1 MKKILVNAV
10 PEETRIA
17 VLSDGELQSLEIERT
32 AHSHLVGNL
41 YKGQVQNVLPGMQ
54 AAFVDIGDVKNA
66 FLYVGDGLPKEA
78 LKSMNPKE
86 CIHIGQQLP
95 VQIVKDSIGSKGPRA
110 TMHISLPGRNVVLM
124 PTSAYIGISRRISSE
139 EERSRLR
146 EIAERLCP
154 EGMGLI
160 IRTVAEGKE
169 EETLRS
175 DVAYLLR
182 LWQSIQS
189 RFKVLSAP
197 ALLYRDADLVIRIVR
212 DMFSADVECMLIDDA
227 AVYRRVRE
235 LVQCISPEL
244 ADRVR
249 LYEER
254 NPIFRK
260 YHLDEE
266 ISRMGA
272 RQIGLASGGSIVI
285 DKTEA
290 LTVIDVNTGKYVGKS
305 NLAETVYRMNM
316 EAAAEIIK
324 QMRLRD
330 MGGIIIIDF
339 IDMESAQ
346 QKENLLNY
354 MREQTKLDRTK
365 TNIVDITSLGLV
377 EVTRKKSRQNYESIL
392 FSECPCCHGR
402 GRMESP
408 ETVSINISRDIR
420 SMEKVSH
427 AHDGYEVEVHPRV
440 FEELRKNRLLLE
452 LEKEFST
459 VIRMVPRKELHPESY
474 SILLGSG

>member
-1 MKKILVNAV
+1 MKKILVNSV

>member
-1 MKKILVNAV
+1 
-10 PEETRIA
+10 
-17 VLSDGELQSLEIERT
+17 
-32 AHSHLVGNL
+32 
-41 YKGQVQNVLPGMQ
+41 
-54 AAFVDIGDVKNA
+54 
-66 FLYVGDGLPKEA
+66 
-78 LKSMNPKE
+78 
-86 CIHIGQQLP
+86 
-95 VQIVKDSIGSKGPRA
+95 
-110 TMHISLPGRNVVLM
+110 
-124 PTSAYIGISRRISSE
+124 
-139 EERSRLR
+139 
-146 EIAERLCP
+146 
-154 EGMGLI
+154 
-160 IRTVAEGKE
+160 
-169 EETLRS
+169 
-175 DVAYLLR
+175 
-182 LWQSIQS
+182 
-189 RFKVLSAP
+189 
-197 ALLYRDADLVIRIVR
+197 
-212 DMFSADVECMLIDDA
+212 
-227 AVYRRVRE
+227 
-235 LVQCISPEL
+235 
-244 ADRVR
+244 
-249 LYEER
+249 
-254 NPIFRK
+254 
-260 YHLDEE
+260 
-266 ISRMGA
+266 MGA